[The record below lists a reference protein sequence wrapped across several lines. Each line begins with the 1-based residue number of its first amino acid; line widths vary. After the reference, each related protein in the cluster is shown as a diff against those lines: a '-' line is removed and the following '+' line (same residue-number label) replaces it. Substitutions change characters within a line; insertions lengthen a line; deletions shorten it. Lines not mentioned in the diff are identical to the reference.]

1 MIRRLDQFSDENSSK
16 YRNDGRERFRRTR
29 TRLFPASFI
38 PGNES
43 AKPHRSIDRPSSN
56 DAIDATVSAAA
67 AVVVPPE
74 STLHEF
80 TADSETT
87 RSLSRNTALRPIFVR
102 LPRFV
107 NDKGSNR
114 ERYFPSRDQS
124 LHGLLRTGK
133 RFLSRQTS
141 PISDSTRGNGTR
153 ERKRERDIYVISY
166 IYIYCLIWT
175 EGYRTVEHDEDITFI
190 LKKANVITSRETF
203 FIDGYFAGE
212 RFLNGD

>member
-29 TRLFPASFI
+29 TRLFPRVIYPWKRVREATPI
-38 PGNES
+38 
-43 AKPHRSIDRPSSN
+43 HRSSVHRAMTRSTPPFPPPPPSSFHPN
-56 DAIDATVSAAA
+56 RRFMN
-67 AVVVPPE
+67 
-74 STLHEF
+74 LQR
-80 TADSETT
+80 T

-166 IYIYCLIWT
+166 IYIYI
-175 EGYRTVEHDEDITFI
+175 V
-190 LKKANVITSRETF
+190 
-203 FIDGYFAGE
+203 
-212 RFLNGD
+212 

>member
-1 MIRRLDQFSDENSSK
+1 MKIRRNIATTGENGSDV
-16 YRNDGRERFRRTR
+16 REQDC
-29 TRLFPASFI
+29 FPRHLSL
-38 PGNES
+38 ETS
-43 AKPHRSIDRPSSN
+43 ARSHTDPSIVRPSSN
-56 DAIDATVSAAA
+56 DVIDATVSAAA

-166 IYIYCLIWT
+166 IYIY
-175 EGYRTVEHDEDITFI
+175 I
-190 LKKANVITSRETF
+190 LFN
-203 FIDGYFAGE
+203 
-212 RFLNGD
+212 LNGRISHGRAR